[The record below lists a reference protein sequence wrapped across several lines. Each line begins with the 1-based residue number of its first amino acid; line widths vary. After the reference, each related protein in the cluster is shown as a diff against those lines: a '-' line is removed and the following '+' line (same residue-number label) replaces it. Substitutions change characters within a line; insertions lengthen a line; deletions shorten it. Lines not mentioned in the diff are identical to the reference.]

1 VAAAAK
7 ATGSVIIG
15 GALALVQPCTSGKDL
30 HAMATIAAV
39 VFSEL
44 LGLTTKL
51 DFITESFPHDSR
63 IGKHTFGHA
72 YALF

>member
-1 VAAAAK
+1 
-7 ATGSVIIG
+7 
-15 GALALVQPCTSGKDL
+15 
-30 HAMATIAAV
+30 MATIAAV

-44 LGLTTKL
+44 LGLITKI
-51 DFITESFPHDSR
+51 DFITERFPHDSR